1 MDWEAFA
8 KRRKSVIKA
17 RGEWVG
23 LLDENGELVCECP
36 PYESMKAPTTRLSPE
51 SFEAKFRVDV
61 GGMAHQIVDELVA
74 DGLGKQDEGLR
85 LIPVMGPSRF
95 IMVERESWRAVYRVQ
110 LTKAECDARLPHSLV
125 VHGTDM
131 LSELMFLPGWSAP
144 GQVKGEFTLR
154 DSDLG
159 AKYEKPRLYA
169 PVKMAV
175 VADGFT
181 FDGPADQVIRRM
193 IRESLHAT
201 YGLFR
206 VNDHPIMV
214 ADTSTGKPS
223 KRLLLRPSDN
233 SLWDEIS
240 APAQM
245 SGCVVKAHMWLP
257 GDDPVTGLRLLKPSI
272 VVEVLQ
278 Q

>member
-1 MDWEAFA
+1 MDWRAFA
-8 KRRKSVIKA
+8 KRRESVIKS

-23 LLDENGELVCECP
+23 LLDENGELLCECP
-36 PYESMKAPTTRLSPE
+36 PYESMKAPLTRLNPE
-51 SFEAKFRVDV
+51 SFEAKFRVSTEGFV
-61 GGMAHQIVDELVA
+61 HQIVDELIA
-74 DGLGKQDEGLR
+74 DGLGAQDEGLR
-85 LIPVMGPSRF
+85 LVPVMGPSRF

-110 LTKAECDARLPHSLV
+110 LTKAECDARVPHSLT

-144 GQVKGEFTLR
+144 GQVKGEFKLQ

-159 AKYEKPRLYA
+159 SKYAKPRMYA
-169 PVKMAV
+169 PVKMAA

-181 FDGPADQVIRRM
+181 FDGPADQVIKRM
-193 IRESLHAT
+193 IRESLQAT
-201 YGLFR
+201 YGLFG
-206 VNDHPIMV
+206 VEDWPVVV
-214 ADTSTGKPS
+214 AETSTGKPS
-223 KRLLLRPSDN
+223 RRLLLRPSDN

-245 SGCVVKAHMWLP
+245 AGCVVKARMWLP
-257 GDDPVTGLRLLKPSI
+257 GDKNPVGLSLSKPSI

>member
-1 MDWEAFA
+1 MDWDAFA
-8 KRRKSVIKA
+8 QRRKSVIKA

-23 LLDENGELVCECP
+23 LLDENGEPVCECP
-36 PYESMKAPTTRLSPE
+36 PYELMKDPTTRLNPE
-51 SFEAKFRVDV
+51 SFEAKFRVDI
-61 GGMAHQIVDELVA
+61 GGVAHQIVDELVA
-74 DGLGKQDEGLR
+74 DGLGRQDERLR
-85 LIPVMGPSRF
+85 LVPVMGPPRF
-95 IMVERESWRAVYRVQ
+95 VMVERESWRAVYRVQ
-110 LTKAECDARLPHSLV
+110 LTKAECDARLPHSLT

-131 LSELMFLPGWSAP
+131 LSELMLLPGWSAP
-144 GQVKGEFTLR
+144 GQVKGEFALQ

-159 AKYEKPRLYA
+159 ARYEKPRMYA

-193 IRESLHAT
+193 IRESLKAT
-201 YGLFR
+201 YGLFG
-206 VNDHPIMV
+206 VEDYPIVV

-240 APAQM
+240 TPAQM

-257 GDDPVTGLRLLKPSI
+257 GDKPVAGLDLAKPSI